1 MEPFGSLGTAWFRMG
16 AWVLCRAMVPHQRRT
31 GTEVQRRLLVPAAC
45 ALVALAAAAATGG
58 TSPTA
63 ASAAVEIG
71 VYQDDPARG
80 FRPLR
85 ASVGRGGTKV
95 ISTYVTGGRL
105 VEPQIVALAK
115 RTGARLLVSWMPDGG
130 KQTAGPRQPKYRLG
144 AIRRGRQNRGLARL
158 TGQLRRLKPTP
169 ILRPMPEPNTPWY
182 AWSGT
187 VNKNAPADYAKA
199 WAKVRQVVRKSGGK
213 KIKLMWSPYVR
224 SIPDTPENAITAYF
238 PGDDKVDLVGASGY
252 NFGQVGLLAW
262 TDPTALFEDVYR
274 QVSALSAKPFWIAE
288 TGSTNKGGSKA
299 QWIAQLASL
308 RAEIPNLGG
317 IVWYDARDPN
327 GDFRVGSTPARKAFK
342 GLVKRTSK

>member
-1 MEPFGSLGTAWFRMG
+1 MPPARREWSPTRR
-16 AWVLCRAMVPHQRRT
+16 RA
-31 GTEVQRRLLVPAAC
+31 LVPAAC

-58 TSPTA
+58 AAPPQ

-71 VYQDDPARG
+71 VYQDDPAKG

-130 KQTAGPRQPKYRLG
+130 NQVAGPRQPRYRLG
-144 AIRRGRQNRGLARL
+144 GIRRGRQNRGLVSL
-158 TGQLRRLKPTP
+158 TKQLRRLKPTP

-187 VNKNAPADYAKA
+187 ANKNKPADYAKA

-224 SIPDTPENAITAYF
+224 SIPDTPENAIAAYF
-238 PGDDKVDLVGASGY
+238 PGDAQVDLVGASGY

-262 TDPTALFEDVYR
+262 TDPMALFEDVHR
-274 QVSALSAKPFWIAE
+274 QVSALSAKPFWVAE

-299 QWIAQLASL
+299 QWIAQLAGL
-308 RAEIPNLGG
+308 RGEIPNLGG

-327 GDFRVGSTPARKAFK
+327 GDFRVGTKPARKAFK
-342 GLVKRTSK
+342 GLVKRTSR